1 MDAFVKLIA
10 NGGLSLVDSIL
21 ICIIGIL
28 VYFVF
33 LKQNKS
39 QTDINKTVDG
49 MKVLLEEERHQT
61 EALSK
66 TVYQIRKEM
75 ECEREKTYVLREEIL
90 VLKQEN
96 MRLQNLV
103 SQMESMIK
111 EYQEEIKRLKGEM

>member
-1 MDAFVKLIA
+1 MDAFVKLVSE
-10 NGGLSLVDSIL
+10 GGLSLIDSIL
-21 ICIIGIL
+21 ICIIGLL

-39 QTDINKTVDG
+39 QSDITQTVAG
-49 MKVLLEEERHQT
+49 MKSLLEEERHQT

-75 ECEREKTYVLREEIL
+75 EQEKEKTYVLREEIL

-96 MRLQNLV
+96 LRLQNLV
-103 SQMESMIK
+103 TKMEQMVK
-111 EYQEEIKRLKGEM
+111 EYQEEIKRLKGEK